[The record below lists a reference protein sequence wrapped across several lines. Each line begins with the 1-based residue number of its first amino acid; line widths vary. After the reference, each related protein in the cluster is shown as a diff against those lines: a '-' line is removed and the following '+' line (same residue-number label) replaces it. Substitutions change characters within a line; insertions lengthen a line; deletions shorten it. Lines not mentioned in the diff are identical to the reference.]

1 MSTQEQIIEQL
12 EAQLAR
18 VRSGES
24 PSAIFITCGPGGQT
38 FMCGDV
44 AQCYLALGVAQRLLE
59 DDCLRRAAQGSAH
72 GLFNVPTAGSA

>member
-24 PSAIFITCGPGGQT
+24 PSAIFITFGLGGQT

-44 AQCYLALGVAQRLLE
+44 AQCYLALGVAQHLLE
-59 DDCLRRAAQGSAH
+59 RDVIGRAEAGARM